1 MPDGSSRFA
10 PAAVDSIFMR
20 TRAADPTAWW
30 KSFPRTLAAAIGV
43 VLLLG
48 PALADESIL
57 PLDRLVGRRVGDFRL
72 VDVQTRQEVWLYGLA
87 ARNTGLATALG
98 ATPARGVVLVFVS
111 PGCPLGE
118 KYLPRLAEM
127 ADHYRERGVWFF
139 GIASGAGDTLEE
151 LRAWAEERKP
161 GFPIL
166 HDVGNVQADAL
177 LVERSNEAILLDAR
191 ARIRYRGGID
201 DQYGYGFTR
210 PEPRHR
216 YLADAVDA
224 ILARPSRAV
233 SVKATDVA
241 GCRLTRVQPTGPT
254 LPPVQRVRPAAA
266 AITAHLEAA
275 EPPPEVG
282 PVDFAVYVAPIL
294 QDRCQACHR
303 PGQVGGFSLL
313 TAADARSHAA
323 MIAEVVADR
332 RMPPWHA
339 DPRHGE
345 FANDRRLT
353 SRERAVLLAWVDQ
366 GSPVGD
372 VSREPPPRQ
381 WPEGWTIGVPDVVFE
396 IPENNTVPAQGTV
409 PYVTMRVPTGFT
421 EDVWVQAA
429 EARPGNSAVVH
440 HILVFVEPP
449 DGGRRRIAGDAD
461 GQLCGYAPGDMPS
474 VFPAGTAKKIPAG
487 SRLRFQL
494 HYTPNGR
501 VQTDRSKVGLI
512 FATTPPV
519 REAVTLGIANPRF
532 LIPAGADSHPV
543 QAEHRFDREVRLLSF
558 MPHMHLRG
566 KAFRYTL
573 HTPGLATEVLLDV
586 PAYDFGWQTYYTLA
600 RPRTLPAGSRIVC
613 DAVFDNSA
621 DNPAN
626 PDPTRSVTWG
636 EQTWEEMMI
645 GYVDVDLPHD

>member
-48 PALADESIL
+48 PAPADDERKDWGIIEIESIL

-201 DQYGYGFTR
+201 DQYGYDFTR

-282 PVDFAVYVAPIL
+282 PVDFAVDVAPIL

-339 DPRHGE
+339 DPRHGG
-345 FANDRRLT
+345 FANDRRL
-353 SRERAVLLAWVDQ
+353 SARERAVLLAWVDQ

-381 WPEGWTIGVPDVVFE
+381 WPEGWTIGTPDVVFE

-501 VQTDRSKVGLI
+501 VQTDRSKVSDLRHHPACAGGGDARDCQPAVSDPGGRRL
-512 FATTPPV
+512 APGAGRASLRSGGSAAELHAPHAPSGQGVSLHPSHSWPGDRGSPRRACLRLWLADLLHPRPAPHAPGWLTDRLRRRV
-519 REAVTLGIANPRF
+519 RQLGRQSGQP
-532 LIPAGADSHPV
+532 
-543 QAEHRFDREVRLLSF
+543 
-558 MPHMHLRG
+558 
-566 KAFRYTL
+566 
-573 HTPGLATEVLLDV
+573 
-586 PAYDFGWQTYYTLA
+586 
-600 RPRTLPAGSRIVC
+600 
-613 DAVFDNSA
+613 
-621 DNPAN
+621 
-626 PDPTRSVTWG
+626 
-636 EQTWEEMMI
+636 
-645 GYVDVDLPHD
+645 